1 MPNLLKK
8 ITKGKKEKEVKIP
21 EGDLTEAELFI
32 TIILSD
38 QELQAALISKSQ
50 EIKEYS
56 SIKTY
61 FDRQDLLTQLDQA
74 LQDLGPLA
82 DEVADCV
89 FVFDETWLK
98 EGDLQDSKKVIVKD
112 LTDSLSLSALGQ
124 MSISEGIHQARIM
137 KDSHDSSIIIYLRE
151 KDFDLLLIKHGKL
164 LANLK
169 IGRSAKLSDDLQEG
183 LARISQELGEQGKY
197 FPNKV
202 FLSSLNLTQ
211 KVLNKEQA
219 ELQKFDWTK
228 LSGFLQVPEF
238 AVLSNDYLI
247 KAFSLAASHML
258 SKNFESKLTQEF
270 SEMTSGDKIDSPDQV
285 LTSDEPELAVEK
297 KKVSSFGIDLSSE
310 KIDLEDK
317 PQNQTQLAKSQSEE
331 ISNDN
336 LKAVDLSTINNQD
349 KKSLKS
355 KKGSILKHF
364 FKKNKK
370 SLLIGIGGGLLALIT
385 LFVLFN
391 LFLSNVT
398 VKVTANEK
406 ILQKNLEIILD
417 PQLAE
422 SDFTENLL
430 KASLEEKEVNGEDS
444 LSTTGIS
451 LVGDKAQ
458 GKVKLFNKTFTD
470 KTFPDDTVLEY
481 EDIAFVLNEEVTV
494 PAAIAEEEDEGQN
507 IDYGSVEVSL
517 TAQDI
522 GAEGN
527 ISKDN
532 KLSVADFS
540 EDTYSATVIEDFS
553 GGSSREIR
561 VVSQED
567 LDNLLNQ
574 LRESLNDIAVDEF
587 KEESR
592 DGVHF
597 VPTGNNR
604 VVDSSFDHEEGD
616 EVETLSLSMT
626 LAVEAVKYLSSDL
639 KQLAEEVLLLDLPE
653 NYEFVDEEPSLLSD
667 EPEPMA
673 DDSNRLVLDAELSA
687 RARAVVN
694 QESLNDLVLG
704 RSLEEAK
711 NNLEEQE
718 SIDRAEIIL
727 QPAFMSR
734 ILQKLP
740 KDAARFNFLID

>member
-8 ITKGKKEKEVKIP
+8 ITKGKKNQETKMP
-21 EGDLTEAELFI
+21 AGNLTEAELFI
-32 TIILSD
+32 NIILGD
-38 QELQAALISKSQ
+38 QELQAALVSKSQ

-98 EGDLQDSKKVIVKD
+98 EGDLIDSKKVIVKD

-137 KDSHDSSIIIYLRE
+137 QDSHDSSIVIYLRE

-219 ELQKFDWTK
+219 ELQTFDWTK

-247 KAFSLAASHML
+247 KALSLAASHML
-258 SKNFESKLTQEF
+258 SKTFASKLTQEF
-270 SEMTSGDKIDSPDQV
+270 SEMTSIDKKDVSDQV
-285 LTSDEPELAVEK
+285 VASNEPELAVEEK
-297 KKVSSFGIDLSSE
+297 KISSFGVDLSSE
-310 KIDLEDK
+310 KMDLET
-317 PQNQTQLAKSQSEE
+317 PQKTHPQLTNSQAEE
-331 ISNDN
+331 ITNDN
-336 LKAVDLSTINNQD
+336 LQVVDLSSVNSQD
-349 KKSLKS
+349 TKSLKS
-355 KKGSILKHF
+355 KRSSMLKHF
-364 FKKNKK
+364 FRKNKK
-370 SLLIGIGGGLLALIT
+370 SLLIGVGGGLLALIT
-385 LFVLFN
+385 LFFLYN

-417 PQLAE
+417 PQLTE

-430 KASLEEKEVNGEDS
+430 KASLEEKQVKGEDS

-470 KTFPDDTVLEY
+470 KTFPENTVFEY
-481 EDIAFVLNEEVTV
+481 EDIVFVLDEEVTV
-494 PAAIAEEEDEGQN
+494 PAAIAEEEAEGQN
-507 IDYGSVEVSL
+507 IDYGSVEVAL

-527 ISKDN
+527 ISKDS

-540 EDTYSATVIEDFS
+540 EDTYSATVIENFS

-567 LDNLLNQ
+567 LDNLLSQ
-574 LRESLNDIAVDEF
+574 LRESLHEIAVNEF
-587 KEESR
+587 KEESK
-592 DGVHF
+592 DGVNF
-597 VPTGNNR
+597 VPTGKNR
-604 VVDSSFDHEEGD
+604 VVDFSYDHEEGD

-667 EPEPMA
+667 EPELI
-673 DDSNRLVLDAELSA
+673 DDGSNRLVLDAELSA
-687 RARAVVN
+687 KAKAVIN

-704 RSLEEAK
+704 KSLQEAK
-711 NNLEEQE
+711 NNLEEQAA
-718 SIDRAEIIL
+718 IDRAEIIL
-727 QPAFMSR
+727 QPAFMGQ
-734 ILQKLP
+734 ILQQLP
-740 KDAARFNFLID
+740 KDSTRFNFLIN

>member
-8 ITKGKKEKEVKIP
+8 IIKGKKEQEAKMPVE
-21 EGDLTEAELFI
+21 DLAETELFI
-32 TIILSD
+32 NIILSD
-38 QELQAALISKSQ
+38 QELQAALVSKSQ

-61 FDRQDLLTQLDQA
+61 FDRQDLLMQLDQA

-82 DEVADCV
+82 EEVADCV

-98 EGDLQDSKKVIVKD
+98 DGDLPDSKKVIVKD

-137 KDSHDSSIIIYLRE
+137 KDPHDSSIVLYLRD

-169 IGRSAKLSDDLQEG
+169 IGRSAQLSDDLQEG
-183 LARISQELGEQGKY
+183 LARISQELGEQGRY

-202 FLSSLNLTQ
+202 FLSSLNLSQ
-211 KVLNKEQA
+211 KILNQEQTK
-219 ELQKFDWTK
+219 LQAFDWTK

-238 AVLSNDYLI
+238 VVLSNDFLI
-247 KAFSLAASHML
+247 KALSLAASHML
-258 SKNFESKLTQEF
+258 SKTFSSTLTQEF
-270 SEMTSGDKIDSPDQV
+270 SEMTSTDNKAASDQPV
-285 LTSDEPELAVEK
+285 VSDEPELAVEA

-310 KIDLEDK
+310 KIDLAK
-317 PQNQTQLAKSQSEE
+317 NPKTQTQLTTSQAEE
-331 ISNDN
+331 ITNDN
-336 LKAVDLSTINNQD
+336 LQAVDLSSVNNQD
-349 KKSLKS
+349 LKNLKS
-355 KKGSILKHF
+355 KRSTVLQHF

-370 SLLIGIGGGLLALIT
+370 SLLIGMGGGLLALIT
-385 LFVLFN
+385 LFLVYN
-391 LFLSNVT
+391 LFLSEVI
-398 VKVTANEK
+398 VQVTANEK

-422 SDFTENLL
+422 SDFTNNLL
-430 KASLEEKEVNGEDS
+430 KASLEEKEVKGEDS

-451 LVGDKAQ
+451 LVGDKAR

-470 KTFPDDTVLEY
+470 KTFPENTVLKY
-481 EDIAFVLNEEVTV
+481 ENIAFVLDEELTV
-494 PAAIAEEEDEGQN
+494 PAAISEEEDEGQN
-507 IDYGSVEVSL
+507 IDYGSVEVTL

-527 ISKDN
+527 ISQDS
-532 KLSVADFS
+532 KLAVADFS
-540 EDTYSATVIEDFS
+540 EDTYSATAIENFS

-574 LRESLNDIAVDEF
+574 LRESLHEIAVKEF
-587 KEESR
+587 KEESK
-592 DGVHF
+592 DGVYY

-604 VVDSSFDHEEGD
+604 IVDFSYDHEEGD
-616 EVETLSLSMT
+616 EVETLSLTMT

-667 EPEPMA
+667 EPQPMA
-673 DDSNRLVLDAELSA
+673 DGSNRLVLDAELSA
-687 RARAVVN
+687 KAKATVN
-694 QESLNDLVLG
+694 QASLYDLVLG
-704 RSLEEAK
+704 KNLQEAK
-711 NNLEEQE
+711 NNLEEQVA
-718 SIDRAEIIL
+718 IDRAEIIL
-727 QPAFMSR
+727 QPAFMGQV
-734 ILQKLP
+734 LQKLP
-740 KDAARFNFLID
+740 KDSARFNFIIN